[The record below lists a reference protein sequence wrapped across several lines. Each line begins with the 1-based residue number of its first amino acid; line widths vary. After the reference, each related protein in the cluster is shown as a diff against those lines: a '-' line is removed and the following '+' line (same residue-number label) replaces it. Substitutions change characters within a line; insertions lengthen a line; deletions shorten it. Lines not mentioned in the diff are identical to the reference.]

1 MALRLASRQAR
12 LVVFGYNAV
21 TMKIG
26 WTRNPELPQYAGSP
40 LSLRGGQVMA
50 YYKDGTISD
59 VTDVCNYDP
68 EEGSL
73 LEYGGE
79 LNIAAYYT
87 DHAGNQFTADT
98 KIEISDVEEL
108 VFSAISNPVQK
119 EGAALDLSG
128 AVLTARYT
136 DGTSRTV
143 DASSVTFESKSGEII
158 GHTGTLTIQAL
169 WKDPAT
175 GSEYSGEY
183 ELTVDQIEKIYFSH
197 LPNKYCYA
205 EGEPLDLTGVEVTVK
220 YKLSGDTQVVTSSC
234 TFYPPDG
241 EIMSTYA
248 TELAAYYQAPAGDQ
262 YECKTFLNI
271 ERMMIP
277 VSEIGQ
283 VIGEDLGLVFHDNL
297 PADFWDDFG
306 SSDVQYILTDGVSY
320 LPTDTYG
327 SIVDYLNSK
336 NAFASYEQYGN
347 IPYMKLPAGSYVSK
361 DGKRAMVAQSD
372 IYLIAAME
380 KKNGLPVQLPSP
392 SCVDYPYT
400 NLYAYNQIQVLNFT
414 LNDSDYTRCDP
425 GLKGGYNSATS
436 GICRKMAGLGLYDV
450 DDETMYTNYVTFENP
465 NIVNIPGILALPW
478 CWYDDLPHDLSVLR
492 TIVQNGHHSSGCVGI
507 THGGRVPY
515 LTYSKGSVYDE
526 VEEQFPDLFRDNVTY
541 GDTEY
546 ARINL

>member
-12 LVVFGYNAV
+12 LVVFGYNAA
-21 TMKIG
+21 TMRIG
-26 WTRNPELPQYAGSP
+26 WTRNPVLPQYAGSP

-59 VTDVCNYDP
+59 VTGSCSYDP
-68 EEGSL
+68 AEGSI

-108 VFSAISNPVQK
+108 VFSSISNPVQK

-136 DGTSRTV
+136 DGTTRTV
-143 DASSVTFESKSGEII
+143 SASSVTFEPKAGEII
-158 GHTGTLTIQAL
+158 GHAATMTIQAL
-169 WKDPAT
+169 WKNPAT
-175 GSEYSGEY
+175 GTEYSGEY
-183 ELTVDQIEKIYFSH
+183 TLTVDQIEKIYFSQ

-205 EGEPLDLTGVEVTVK
+205 EGEPLDLTGAEVTAK
-220 YKLSGDTQVVTSSC
+220 YRLSGDTQVVTGSC
-234 TFYPPDG
+234 IFYPPNG
-241 EIMSTYA
+241 EIMSAYA
-248 TELAAYYQAPAGDQ
+248 TELTACYQAPAGDQ
-262 YECKTFLNI
+262 YECRTFLNI
-271 ERMMIP
+271 KRMMIP

-283 VIGEDLGLVFHDNL
+283 VIGEDLGLVFNDNL

-306 SSDVQYILTDGVSY
+306 SPDVQYILTDGISY

-347 IPYMKLPAGSYVSK
+347 IPYMKLPAGSYYSK
-361 DGKRAMVAQSD
+361 DGKHAMAARSD
-372 IYLIAAME
+372 IYIIAAME
-380 KKNGLPVQLPSP
+380 KKNGLPENLPSP

-400 NLYAYNQIQVLNFT
+400 NLYVYNQIQVLNFT
-414 LNDSDYTRCDP
+414 LNDSDYTRFDS

-436 GICRKMAGLGLYDV
+436 GFCRKMAGLGLYDV
-450 DDETMYTNYVTFENP
+450 DDETMYTNYVTFEDP

-492 TIVQNGHHSSGCVGI
+492 TVVQNGHHSSGCVGI

-526 VEEQFPDLFRDNVTY
+526 VEEQFPDLFRNNVTY

-546 ARINL
+546 AQINL